1 MIGLAAAEIRGYTP
15 PKLNIVMSQVYNFM
29 RVPHIFLLG
38 VKSISSEAQGEGI
51 KMTEEVRLCFMHAA
65 IYNQHYLNMTQLRS
79 FIAFLPLYFTVPV
92 SGYASFFLYIFSL
105 ASATQRD

>member
-1 MIGLAAAEIRGYTP
+1 MIGFAAAEIRGYTP

-51 KMTEEVRLCFMHAA
+51 KMTEEVRLCFMHL
-65 IYNQHYLNMTQLRS
+65 QPTLLKHDTTPQLYCISPSVFYR
-79 FIAFLPLYFTVPV
+79 AC
-92 SGYASFFLYIFSL
+92 
-105 ASATQRD
+105 